1 MYQQADKAQEEYEK
15 LNVEITVLITEKV
28 SIKKENDRVTNERN
42 ILSKDLK
49 VQMVKYNLLMDE
61 VA

>member
-1 MYQQADKAQEEYEK
+1 LYQQADKAQEEYEK

-42 ILSKDLK
+42 IISKDLK

>member
-42 ILSKDLK
+42 IISKDLK